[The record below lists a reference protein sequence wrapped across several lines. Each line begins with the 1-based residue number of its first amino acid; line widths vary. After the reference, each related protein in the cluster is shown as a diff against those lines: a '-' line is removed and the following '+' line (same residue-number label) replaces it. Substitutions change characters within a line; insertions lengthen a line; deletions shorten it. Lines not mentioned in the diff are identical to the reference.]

1 MIDEPRR
8 PRVAALALLSACS
21 VDGAGATPRG
31 ATIALELVVRRDK
44 RSSEACECQAPRGV
58 LQAVQETFIFLTHA
72 SGKAK
77 LALAHSFGVWQPLR
91 IKLARFWAACDAAA
105 AKTATDIKD

>member
-1 MIDEPRR
+1 M
-8 PRVAALALLSACS
+8 AALALLSACS

-58 LQAVQETFIFLTHA
+58 LQAAQETSIFLTHGSERKLDA
-72 SGKAK
+72 STDVRGSLGKVAK
-77 LALAHSFGVWQPLR
+77 LLFWCRCS
-91 IKLARFWAACDAAA
+91 KLQ
-105 AKTATDIKD
+105 

>member
-1 MIDEPRR
+1 M
-8 PRVAALALLSACS
+8 AALALLSACS

-58 LQAVQETFIFLTHA
+58 LQAAQETSIFLTHGSERKLDA
-72 SGKAK
+72 STNVATC
-77 LALAHSFGVWQPLR
+77 GVLSGSPCE
-91 IKLARFWAACDAAA
+91 ARFWAGVRAQQA
-105 AKTATDIKD
+105 AKTAGDIKD